1 MKKLICIILI
11 FVMAASLFTLS
22 ASAAGVI
29 SWNFEDGTLTIS
41 GKGEMPDY
49 TTNVTPWIDRKLK
62 VKAAIVEQGV
72 TYIGSQTFQNCVDME
87 SVSIASSVEDIG
99 DAAFYWCKKLK
110 SVELPSRLEDI
121 SEQLFDHC
129 SALVSIVI
137 PEGVEEIGEAA
148 FNCCSSLQS
157 IYIPDSVEEIE
168 YSAFNA
174 CKSLTDVYFGG
185 SQRQWSDIEISTDND
200 PLGKASIHLNASPSS
215 VPKAP
220 ISVGGADEESTTT
233 DGSSSKTV
241 KSSRNSVEWSLD
253 KKGNMTVSVKGS
265 MGEYNGQTPAWAN
278 DRKKIKTVTLEN
290 GVTRIGMQCFQYCPN
305 LKSISVPSSVTG
317 VGDYAFYECGSLKSV
332 DLPDKCG
339 SIGFQTYFNCKSLEY
354 FDVPQDAEFIGQD
367 AFSGCSAMEYV
378 TIPASVT
385 LIDIGAFNGC
395 SNLRNVYYSG
405 TTAQWNEIEIKAYN
419 KPLLSASIHTS
430 DSNPNANGGI
440 LLG

>member
-1 MKKLICIILI
+1 MKKFVCLVLTL
-11 FVMAASLFTLS
+11 VMAASLFTLP
-22 ASAAGVI
+22 ASAAGTV
-29 SWNFEDGTLTIS
+29 SWDFRDGTLTIS

-49 TTNVTPWIDRKLK
+49 TWKETPWIEKKLK
-62 VKAAIVEQGV
+62 VRTAVVEQGV
-72 TYIGSQTFQNCVDME
+72 TYIGSQSFQNCVDLE

-110 SVELPSRLEDI
+110 SVELPSKLDDI

-137 PEGVEEIGEAA
+137 PERVEEIGEAA
-148 FNCCSSLQS
+148 FNCCSSLKS
-157 IYIPDSVEEIE
+157 IYIPASVEEIE

-185 SQRQWSDIEISTDND
+185 SQRQWNSIEIGSDND
-200 PLGKASIHLNASPSS
+200 PLGKASIHMNSSPSS
-215 VPKAP
+215 VPSVSA
-220 ISVGGADEESTTT
+220 SVGGADEESTTT

-241 KSSRNSVEWSLD
+241 MSSRNSVEWSLD

-265 MGEYNGQTPAWAN
+265 MGEYNGQLPAWGN
-278 DRKKIKTVTLEN
+278 KRKEIKTVTLEK

-305 LKSISVPSSVTG
+305 LKSISIPSSVTG
-317 VGDYAFYECGSLKSV
+317 VGDYAFYECTSLKAV

-339 SIGFQTYFNCKSLEY
+339 SVGFQTYFNCKKLEY

-367 AFSGCSAMEYV
+367 AFSGCSALEYV
-378 TIPASVT
+378 TIPVSVT
-385 LIDIGAFNGC
+385 LIDVGAFNAC
-395 SNLRNVYYSG
+395 KNLKDVYYAG
-405 TTAQWNEIEIKAYN
+405 TTAEWNEIEIKAYN
-419 KPLLSASIHTS
+419 ESLLSASIHTS